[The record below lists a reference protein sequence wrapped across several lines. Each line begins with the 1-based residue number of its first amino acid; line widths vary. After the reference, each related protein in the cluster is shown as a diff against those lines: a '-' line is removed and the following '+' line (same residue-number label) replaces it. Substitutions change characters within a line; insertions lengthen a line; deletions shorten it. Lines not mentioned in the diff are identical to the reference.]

1 MMAPFRDRTM
11 TIVLAVHGLRAGHVP
26 ILRQNVPMLQPA
38 PPEDRSTTPERR
50 QLASVDLGSNSFRLL
65 VVEVHESSVG
75 PQMQLLDQIK
85 ETVRLGAGLDHEREL
100 SQEAQQRAL
109 EALGRFSERLRGFE
123 LDRVRAVATNT
134 VRVARNSAG
143 FLEQASRA
151 LGYPIEVI
159 AGREEARLIY
169 VGAAH
174 SLPQDHRM
182 RMIVDIGGGST
193 ECIVGVDHEPKRRE
207 SFQMGCVAMTQEF
220 FPDGRISKGAFRR
233 ARLHCGELLA
243 AHARAFRRLDWSYAV
258 GTSGTAKA
266 LWQVGLAEWGQPRIT
281 CDSLAAMEAMAL
293 RAGSAAALQAQGLKP
308 ERKPVFC
315 AGLAVMQAVF
325 EEFQVESMDYCDS
338 ALREGILYDL
348 LGRASGADRRE
359 ITISHLV
366 ERYRMD
372 DAHGSRVAAVAG
384 ELFAGLH
391 AGKPDPYHLQFL
403 SWAARIHEIGSFIA
417 HADAHKHGGYIVANA
432 DLPGFSGTEQRLLAL
447 LVLGQSGGLRKIR
460 SKEPAPA
467 EWLLILCL
475 RLAVILQR
483 RRDGRPTPITLRPA
497 SAGPATGWR
506 IEIPAQW
513 AAEHPLTNQSLAT
526 ETALWRDSGV
536 FPDVS
541 YELG

>member
-1 MMAPFRDRTM
+1 M
-11 TIVLAVHGLRAGHVP
+11 
-26 ILRQNVPMLQPA
+26 RQNVPMLQPA
-38 PPEDRSTTPERR
+38 PTEDRSTTPARR

-65 VVEVHESSVG
+65 VVEVHESSAG
-75 PQMQLLDQIK
+75 RQMRLLDQIK
-85 ETVRLGAGLDHEREL
+85 EAVRLGAGLDHEREL
-100 SQEAQQRAL
+100 SPEAQERAL
-109 EALGRFSERLRGFE
+109 AALGRFSERLRGFE
-123 LDRVRAVATNT
+123 LDSVRAVATNT
-134 VRVARNSAG
+134 VRVARNGAD
-143 FLEQASRA
+143 FLELASRA

-220 FPDGRISKGAFRR
+220 FADGRISKGAFRK
-233 ARLHCGELLA
+233 ARLRCGELLA
-243 AHARAFRRLDWSYAV
+243 AHTRAFRRLNWAYAV

-266 LWQVGLAEWGQPRIT
+266 LWQVGAAEFGHPRISR
-281 CDSLAAMEAMAL
+281 DSLAAMEAMAL

-325 EEFQVESMDYCDS
+325 EEFQVEAMDYCDS

-372 DAHGSRVAAVAG
+372 DAHGRHVDAVAAG
-384 ELFAGLH
+384 LLAGLLGG
-391 AGKPDPYHLQFL
+391 AADPYHRQILG
-403 SWAARIHEIGSFIA
+403 WAARIHEIGSFIA

-432 DLPGFSGTEQRLLAL
+432 DLPGFSGTEQRLLSL

-460 SKEPAPA
+460 LQEPTPI
-467 EWLLILCL
+467 EWLLVLCL

-497 SAGPATGWR
+497 DGGPSSGWT
-506 IEIPAQW
+506 IELPEQW
-513 AAEHPLTNQSLAT
+513 AAEHPLTNQSLGN
-526 ETALWRDSGV
+526 EVELWRDSGV
-536 FPDVS
+536 FAKATYKLS
-541 YELG
+541 

>member
-1 MMAPFRDRTM
+1 
-11 TIVLAVHGLRAGHVP
+11 
-26 ILRQNVPMLQPA
+26 MLQPA
-38 PPEDRSTTPERR
+38 PTQDPSVPPARR
-50 QLASVDLGSNSFRLL
+50 QLASVDLGSNSFRLM
-65 VVEVHESSVG
+65 VVEVHESSAG
-75 PQMQLLDQIK
+75 PQMRLLDQIK
-85 ETVRLGAGLDHEREL
+85 DTVRLGAGLDHEREL
-100 SQEAQQRAL
+100 SQQAQQRAL
-109 EALGRFSERLRGFE
+109 QALERFSERLRGFE

-134 VRVARNSAG
+134 VRVARNSAE
-143 FLEQASRA
+143 FLERASGA

-193 ECIVGVDHEPKRRE
+193 ECIVGVDQEPKRRE

-220 FPDGRISKGAFRR
+220 FPDGRISKGAFRK

-243 AHARAFRRLDWSYAV
+243 AHTQAFRRMDWAYAV

-266 LWQVGLAEWGQPRIT
+266 LWQVGVAEFGQQEIT
-281 CDSLAAMEAMAL
+281 RDSLAAMEAMAL
-293 RAGSAAALQAQGLKP
+293 RAGSASALQAQGLKP

-325 EEFQVESMDYCDS
+325 EEFQVDSMAYCDS
-338 ALREGILYDL
+338 ALREGILHDL

-372 DAHGSRVAAVAG
+372 DAHGRQVAAVSA
-384 ELFAGLH
+384 ELIRSLH
-391 AGKPDPYHLQFL
+391 AGKADGYQLQIL
-403 SWAARIHEIGSFIA
+403 AWAARIHEIGSFIA

-432 DLPGFSGTEQRLLAL
+432 DLPGFSGTEQRLLSL

-460 SKEPAPA
+460 LKEPEPWQ
-467 EWLLILCL
+467 WLMILCL

-483 RRDGRPTPITLRPA
+483 RRDGRQTPIRLAPA
-497 SAGPATGWR
+497 AAGPATGWT
-506 IEIPAQW
+506 IELPEQW
-513 AAEHPLTNQSLAT
+513 AAQHPLTNQSLAS
-526 ETALWRDSGV
+526 EVELWRDSGV
-536 FPDVS
+536 FVKVA
-541 YELG
+541 YQLT